1 MSQKTK
7 LTITIRLDKEDF
19 DEAKRQNAG
28 DIKELIEEAIQ
39 DVFNTQVKAIKWTA
53 EHEDSEQ

>member
-7 LTITIRLDKEDF
+7 LTITIKLDKDAF

-28 DIKELIEEAIQ
+28 NIKELIEEALS
-39 DVFNTQVKAIKWTA
+39 DAFNTTVDAIKWTA
-53 EHEDSEQ
+53 KHEESEQ